1 MWSATKSIPK
11 TVCKQKG
18 MIVRL
23 LDRDSEYSPNI
34 PDIKKHYQKYQQ
46 LFHHAYV
53 CRLFKSVR

>member
-11 TVCKQKG
+11 SVCKQKG

-23 LDRDSEYSPNI
+23 LDRDSEYSANI
-34 PDIKKHYQKYQQ
+34 PDIRKRLQSYQQ

-53 CRLFKSVR
+53 CRLFKQVR